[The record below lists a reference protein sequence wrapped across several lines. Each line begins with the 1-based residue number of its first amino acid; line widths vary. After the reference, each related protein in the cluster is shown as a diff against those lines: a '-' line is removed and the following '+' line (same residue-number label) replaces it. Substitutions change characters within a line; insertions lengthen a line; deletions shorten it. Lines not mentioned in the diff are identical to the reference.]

1 MKTIEMKVKITIQDS
16 IDSLDTI
23 LDDSYDGKEELA
35 GIIEST
41 LKRYIREEITSGEYN
56 IEVTYE

>member
-1 MKTIEMKVKITIQDS
+1 MKVKITIQDS

-35 GIIEST
+35 GVIEST

>member
-35 GIIEST
+35 GVIEST